1 MRLWKAHGLGN
12 DYLVLESG
20 ELLDAGLV
28 QAICDRN
35 RGPGAD
41 GVLEPADSG
50 TTDFAVRIW
59 NPDGSIAEK
68 SGNGLRIFARWV
80 ADRTGSARFTVW
92 TGFDTVTCDVGPET
106 IAIEMGPARVSP
118 PEVVDGTEVVPV
130 DVGNPHAVVWLTTA
144 LDQFPWRERGA
155 SLEIHSRFPNR
166 TNVQFARILHARG
179 AEARVWERGAGA
191 TLASGSSA
199 CAVAASGVATGRL
212 EPGWVTVDMPGG
224 ALRVHVGD
232 GGLLLEGPVER
243 IGRFDL
249 DPMWLAART
258 LATDRALP

>member
-20 ELLDAGLV
+20 EALNASLV
-28 QAICDRN
+28 QALCDRN
-35 RGPGAD
+35 RGPGSD
-41 GVLEPADSG
+41 GILEPSAMGAADFG
-50 TTDFAVRIW
+50 VRIW

-68 SGNGLRIFARWV
+68 SGNGLRIFARWI
-80 ADRTGSARFTVW
+80 ADRTGTTRFTVF
-92 TGFDTVTCDVGPET
+92 TGFDTVTCDVGAES
-106 IAIEMGPARVSP
+106 IAIEMGAAKVAPA
-118 PEVVDGTEVVPV
+118 EVVDGTEVVPV
-130 DVGNPHAVVWLTTA
+130 DVGNPHAVVWLASA
-144 LDQFPWRERGA
+144 LDLFPWRERGA
-155 SLEIHSRFPNR
+155 SLEVHPRFPNR
-166 TNVQFARILHARG
+166 TNVQFARVVHRRT
-179 AEARVWERGAGA
+179 AEARIWERGAGA

-224 ALRVHVGD
+224 ALRVHVGP

-249 DPMWLAART
+249 DPLWVASRA
-258 LATDRALP
+258 LATDPTLL